1 MISKIAGIIS
11 KKDTKTKQWWL
22 KLGIALIL
30 SNIFFFLL
38 FSGNEVQSPEQEP
51 SLPAGWVEIQ
61 LKAELM
67 TPFHEGKKILIIN
80 RPGRLKLEGELKG
93 QEETE
98 GRITILVKESE
109 AQNLFLHEEWEI
121 LPFISNMK
129 FGQLAQGPHHEI
141 KY

>member
-67 TPFHEGKKILIIN
+67 TPFHEGKKINWRDGLIAAW
-80 RPGRLKLEGELKG
+80 
-93 QEETE
+93 T
-98 GRITILVKESE
+98 LVKYRFNE
-109 AQNLFLHEEWEI
+109 
-121 LPFISNMK
+121 
-129 FGQLAQGPHHEI
+129 
-141 KY
+141 